1 MAVGGMCL
9 SRRAAHSD
17 RVKKKKFVFRII
29 LWTTDHRVDSQFV
42 TIRSRQRHFIKPEI
56 LVKHAK
62 QLFGVSGAK
71 WVLSGSVKV
80 VI

>member
-1 MAVGGMCL
+1 MAVGGMYL

-42 TIRSRQRHFIKPEI
+42 AKRSWHGHFIKPKI
-56 LVKHAK
+56 DL
-62 QLFGVSGAK
+62 G
-71 WVLSGSVKV
+71 
-80 VI
+80 